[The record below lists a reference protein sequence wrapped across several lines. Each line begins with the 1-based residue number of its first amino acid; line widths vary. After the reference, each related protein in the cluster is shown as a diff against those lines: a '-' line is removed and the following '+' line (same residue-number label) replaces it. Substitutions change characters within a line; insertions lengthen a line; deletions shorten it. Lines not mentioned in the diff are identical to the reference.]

1 MRWRKEHERKNK
13 FAYFE
18 FVWKWP
24 IPRRVGTPF
33 FFFFNPLLED
43 SSCWLPWIGIQSS
56 MSYTIQETM
65 CFLQHL
71 YHYPMTNFILTMKH
85 ILHKIQYH
93 ISIDMYIKMI
103 FLFTNKYL
111 FKCLSCTG
119 YFIIPPFFTFLN
131 NTLKMSKYGTRYIK
145 IYRFAIT

>member
-1 MRWRKEHERKNK
+1 
-13 FAYFE
+13 
-18 FVWKWP
+18 
-24 IPRRVGTPF
+24 
-33 FFFFNPLLED
+33 
-43 SSCWLPWIGIQSS
+43 
-56 MSYTIQETM
+56 
-65 CFLQHL
+65 
-71 YHYPMTNFILTMKH
+71 MTNFILTMKH